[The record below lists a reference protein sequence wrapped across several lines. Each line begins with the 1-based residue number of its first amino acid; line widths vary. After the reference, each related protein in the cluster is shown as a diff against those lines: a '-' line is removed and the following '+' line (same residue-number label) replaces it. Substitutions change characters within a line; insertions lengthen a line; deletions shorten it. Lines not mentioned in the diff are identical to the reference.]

1 MVIDVIKIFLP
12 STLAFLSGIA
22 ITPLI
27 AGYLYRNHM
36 WKKKAG
42 KIGLGGVATPVFDE
56 LHKDKEVGTPRMGGL
71 VIGAGVFL
79 TVLILF
85 MADYL
90 FGEPVFDKLN
100 FLSRNQTWLP
110 LMALFIG
117 GFIGFLDDWM
127 EVKGSGDY
135 ISGGLSLKK
144 RLLLVSLLG
153 LLAGFWFYYKLDVLG
168 ATLPLLG
175 YIHFGI
181 LFPVLFALVAL
192 AVYSG
197 GVIDGIDGLSGGV
210 FAAIFSAYGV
220 IAFYQEQIDLA
231 AFCFTIVGGTLAFL
245 WFNVPP
251 ARFYLS
257 ETGSMALTLA
267 LTVVAFMTDE
277 LGGGRGLSVLP
288 VIALPLAATTGSVLI
303 QLFYRKVFGRKFF
316 RVAPLHHHFEALGWP
331 GYKVAMRYWIV
342 SGVSAIF
349 GIVLALMR

>member
-288 VIALPLAATTGSVLI
+288 VVALPLAATTGSVLI